1 MNTYKNQKIRT
12 LSGLAT
18 NYYNKVKEKITQ
30 TKNQEQS
37 AKSFL
42 PKSKTSK
49 ERNIAA
55 KKSIVNFTTN
65 SKATVKLTRISVTE
79 VQQTEL

>member
-55 KKSIVNFTTN
+55 KKSIVTFTTN
-65 SKATVKLTRISVTE
+65 SKATVKLTRTSVTDAQLTK
-79 VQQTEL
+79 V